1 MQLDPYH
8 HKHPIVEEIPWSR
21 LGKLLIQ
28 LAIKIRS
35 SYNPEVVVGIAK
47 GGVIP
52 AVFLSSAY
60 LLDFFPIKLS
70 SRHNEQ
76 IISDNPVWHVYPT
89 GALKAKKVLLVDDI
103 CAAGR
108 TMEAA
113 KKEIMKSNAK
123 EICTAALAVHEN
135 SVKPDYFILKT
146 DALIVWPWD
155 RDVLSGNDTWSI
167 NPEYMEEM
175 TKITGYIPGPS
186 PAREPMGQWEK

>member
-8 HKHPIVEEIPWSR
+8 HEHTIVEEIPWSR

-52 AVFLSSAY
+52 AVFLS
-60 LLDFFPIKLS
+60 
-70 SRHNEQ
+70 
-76 IISDNPVWHVYPT
+76 
-89 GALKAKKVLLVDDI
+89 
-103 CAAGR
+103 
-108 TMEAA
+108 
-113 KKEIMKSNAK
+113 KEIMKQNAK

-167 NPEYMEEM
+167 NPEYMKEM

-186 PAREPMGQWEK
+186 PACEPMGQWEK